1 MGVLSKQVLTGLL
14 QFYLASLE
22 TRPLATKAV
31 TAGALQGLQE
41 HLAQQLTKQ
50 PKPDNEAPFSTTNRA
65 KHSLL
70 DPKVVQMALYGLL
83 VSGPL
88 GHVLY
93 GALQRL
99 LAKRRGVQAAILM
112 LLVSNLIISPIQN
125 AVYIAAM
132 ALIAGQRGPRQ
143 LAHTVK
149 TQLWGMQQV
158 SWVLSPAAQ
167 LFAARM
173 LRPALWP
180 PFFNLLGFVF
190 GTYFNVK
197 AKRQRQRQLKP

>member
-14 QFYLASLE
+14 QFYLANLE
-22 TRPLATKAV
+22 ARPLVTKAV
-31 TAGALQGLQE
+31 TAGTLQGLQE

-50 PKPDNEAPFSTTNRA
+50 PKPAPEGAAATTKRA
-65 KHSLL
+65 KRSLI

-99 LAKRRGVQAAILM
+99 LAKRRGVQATILL

-132 ALIAGQRGPRQ
+132 ALIAGQRQPRQ
-143 LAHTVK
+143 LVHTVK
-149 TQLWGMQQV
+149 TQLGRIQRV

-167 LFAARM
+167 LFVARM

-180 PFFNLLGFVF
+180 PFFNLLGFLF
-190 GTYFNVK
+190 GTYFNVQ
-197 AKRQRQRQLKP
+197 AKRQRQQQLDP